1 MAGRIPAFSLG
12 SPKLDALHSLTLGDL
27 LRENRR
33 RFPLR
38 TAVVCGGARW
48 TYPEL
53 DARVNRLATA
63 LLKVGFEPG
72 DRVLWLG
79 QNCHRLFECLFAVAK
94 LGGIVVPANW
104 RQTAPELAFQ
114 IDDVDAR
121 VVIWQDEEIGDAVR
135 EARATATSGAT
146 STAIWLQ
153 HDAPNANDGGEGTY
167 ESFLATGEPD
177 DPEIDIDPFSAVLA
191 IYTAAFGGRP
201 NGALLSHF
209 GFILENLTV
218 AMLQHL
224 DSEAIYLN
232 SGPLFHVGSFMTTMA
247 TFQQG
252 GTNVFMPRF
261 DAEEFC
267 RLVHEEQCT
276 TGYVVGNIME
286 RVVEVNRD
294 RRFDLTSL
302 RLPGTREWNAMVN
315 AEATPWSSNAGGY
328 GQTEVNGLVT
338 FRGVGG
344 DHEGTHG
351 RTLPVAQLRIV
362 DDDDNELGPGE
373 VGEIVVRGPTAMVGY
388 LHRPEINEHRQRGGW
403 HHTFDLGRR
412 EVDGSITFIGP
423 MTTMIKSGV
432 ENIYPA
438 EVEAA
443 IARHPAVAEVCVIGV
458 PDAEWDQCVKAVVVA
473 VDDAQVSDQEII
485 EHCKRNIASY
495 KKPKLVEFTDT
506 LPRDVNGMIDRA
518 AVDDA
523 FGGGGYPGPKRT
535 RG

>member
-1 MAGRIPAFSLG
+1 MDR
-12 SPKLDALHSLTLGDL
+12 LHSLTLGDL

-33 RFPLR
+33 RFPQR
-38 TAVVCGGARW
+38 AAVVCGGERW

-53 DARVNRLATA
+53 DERVNRLANA
-63 LLKVGFEPG
+63 LLAVGFEPG

-94 LGGIVVPANW
+94 VGGIVVPANW

-114 IDDVDAR
+114 IEDVDAR
-121 VVIWQDEEIGDAVR
+121 VVIWQDDEIGDAVR
-135 EARATATSGAT
+135 DARAQVTSSAL
-146 STAIWLQ
+146 WLQ
-153 HDAPNANDGGEGTY
+153 HDTDGDGTF
-167 ESFLATGEPD
+167 ESFLAAGAPTDPD
-177 DPEIDIDPFSAVLA
+177 VDVDPLSAVLT

-201 NGALLSHF
+201 NGALLSHL
-209 GFILENLTV
+209 GFIIENMQV
-218 AMLQHL
+218 ALLQRL
-224 DSEAIYLN
+224 DSDAIYLN

-267 RLVHEEQCT
+267 RLVDAERCT

-294 RRFDLTSL
+294 GRYDLTSL
-302 RLPGTREWNAMVN
+302 RLPGTPEWNKMVS
-315 AEATPWSSNAGGY
+315 AEITPWSRNAGGY

-338 FRGVGG
+338 FRGIGG
-344 DHEGTHG
+344 QHDGTHG

-362 DDDDNELGPGE
+362 DEDDQELPPGE

-388 LHRPEINEHRQRGGW
+388 LHRAEINAHRQRGGW

-412 EVDGSITFIGP
+412 EADGSITFIGP

-458 PDAEWDQCVKAVVVA
+458 PDPVWDQSVKAVVVP
-473 VDDAQVSDQEII
+473 VPDRDVTDEEII
-485 EHCKRNIASY
+485 VHCKRNIASY
-495 KKPKLVEFTDT
+495 KKPKLVEFTSA
-506 LPRDVNGMIDRA
+506 LPKDSNGMVDRD
-518 AVDDA
+518 AVDAA
-523 FGGGGYPGPKRT
+523 FGGGGYPGPERT

>member
-1 MAGRIPAFSLG
+1 MDR
-12 SPKLDALHSLTLGDL
+12 LHSLTLGDL

-33 RFPLR
+33 RLPQR
-38 TAVVCGGARW
+38 TATVCGGGHW
-48 TYPEL
+48 TYPQL
-53 DARVNRLATA
+53 DDRVNRLASWLRA
-63 LLKVGFEPG
+63 QGFVDG
-72 DRVLWLG
+72 DRILWLG
-79 QNCHRLFECLFAVAK
+79 QNCHRLFECLFAAAK

-121 VVIWQDEEIGDAVR
+121 VVIWQDDEIGDRVR
-135 EARATATSGAT
+135 EARDACS
-146 STAIWLQ
+146 STARWVQ
-153 HDAPNANDGGEGTY
+153 HDTDAADGY
-167 ESFLATGEPD
+167 EALLADASPH
-177 DPEIDIDPFSAVLA
+177 DPELEVDPMSAVLA

-201 NGALLSHF
+201 NGALLSHL
-209 GFILENLTV
+209 GFILEDLQV
-218 AMLQHL
+218 ALLQRL
-224 DSEAIYLN
+224 GDDTIYLN
-232 SGPLFHVGSFMTTMA
+232 SGPLFHVGSFMTTLA
-247 TFQQG
+247 TFQLG

-267 RLVHEEQCT
+267 RIVEAERCT
-276 TGYVVGNIME
+276 TAYVVGNIME
-286 RVVEVNRD
+286 RVVEANRD
-294 RRFDLTSL
+294 RRYDLSSL
-302 RLPGTREWNAMVN
+302 RLPGTPEWNEMVSPDV
-315 AEATPWSSNAGGY
+315 TPWSRNAGGY

-344 DHEGTHG
+344 DHVGTHG
-351 RTLPVAQLRIV
+351 RTLPLAQLRIV
-362 DDDDNELGPGE
+362 DEADRELPVGD

-412 EVDGSITFIGP
+412 EADGSITFIGP

-458 PDAEWDQCVKAVVVA
+458 PDEEWDQSVKAVIVLHDGA
-473 VDDAQVSDQEII
+473 HATDDDII
-485 EHCKRNIASY
+485 EHCKVNIASY
-495 KKPKLVEFTDT
+495 KKPKLVEFTES
-506 LPRDVNGMIDRA
+506 LPRDANGMVDRD
-518 AVDDA
+518 AVDA
-523 FGGGGYPGPKRT
+523 RFGGGGYPGPGRT

>member
-1 MAGRIPAFSLG
+1 MMDR
-12 SPKLDALHSLTLGDL
+12 LHSLTLGDL

-33 RFPLR
+33 RFPKR
-38 TAVVCGGARW
+38 TAVVCGGHRW

-53 DARVNRLATA
+53 DDRVNRLANA
-63 LLKVGFEPG
+63 LLDEGFETG

-104 RQTAPELAFQ
+104 RQTAPELAFV

-135 EARATATSGAT
+135 EARSAVTSEVR
-146 STAIWLQ
+146 WLQ
-153 HDAPNANDGGEGTY
+153 HDADGEDTFDAFVAGG
-167 ESFLATGEPD
+167 ATSDPD
-177 DPEIDIDPFSAVLA
+177 VDVDPMSAVLT

-201 NGALLSHF
+201 NGALLSHL
-209 GFILENLTV
+209 GFILENMAV
-218 AMLQHL
+218 AQLQHL
-224 DSEAIYLN
+224 ESDAIYLN

-267 RLVHEEQCT
+267 KLVDAERCT
-276 TGYVVGNIME
+276 TAYVVGNIMQ
-286 RVVEVNRD
+286 RIVDANRD
-294 RRFDLTSL
+294 RRYDLTSL
-302 RLPGTREWNAMVN
+302 GLPGTPEWNEMVSPN
-315 AEATPWSSNAGGY
+315 VTPWSRDSGGY

-344 DHEGTHG
+344 AHAGSHG
-351 RTLPVAQLRIV
+351 RTLPVAQVRIV
-362 DDDDNELGPGE
+362 DDDDEELPPGE

-388 LHRPEINEHRQRGGW
+388 LHRPELNAHRQRGGW

-412 EVDGSITFIGP
+412 EDDGSITFIGP

-443 IARHPAVAEVCVIGV
+443 IARHPAVADVCVIGV
-458 PDAEWDQCVKAVVVA
+458 PDPVWDQSVKAVVVPA
-473 VDDAQVSDQEII
+473 EGRELTDDEII
-485 EHCKRNIASY
+485 VHCKRNIASY
-495 KKPKLVEFTDT
+495 KKPRVVEFTNA
-506 LPRDVNGMIDRA
+506 LPRDANGMIDRE
-518 AVDDA
+518 AVDA
-523 FGGGGYPGPKRT
+523 QFGGGGYPGPKRT

>member
-1 MAGRIPAFSLG
+1 M
-12 SPKLDALHSLTLGDL
+12 DALHSLTLGDL

-38 TAVVCGGARW
+38 TAGVCGGERW

-53 DARVNRLATA
+53 DERVNRLANA
-63 LLKVGFEPG
+63 LLGAGFEPG

-94 LGGIVVPANW
+94 IGGIVVPANW
-104 RQTAPELAFQ
+104 RQTAAELAFQ
-114 IDDVDAR
+114 IEDVDAR

-135 EARATATSGAT
+135 EARSSVSSAAR
-146 STAIWLQ
+146 WLQ
-153 HDAPNANDGGEGTY
+153 HDVPNADGPNTEGRRDDSY
-167 ESFLATGEPD
+167 EEFIATGAPD
-177 DPEIDIDPFSAVLA
+177 DPDIDVDPFSGVLA

-224 DSEAIYLN
+224 DSDAIYLN

-252 GTNVFMPRF
+252 GTNVFMARF

-267 RLVHEEQCT
+267 RLVDAERCT
-276 TGYVVGNIME
+276 TGYVVGNIMD

-294 RRFDLTSL
+294 GQYDLTSL
-302 RLPGTREWNAMVN
+302 RLPGTPEWNAMVS
-315 AEATPWSSNAGGY
+315 AESTPWSRNAGGY

-338 FRGVGG
+338 FRGIGG

-351 RTLPVAQLRIV
+351 RTLPLAQLRIV
-362 DDDDNELGPGE
+362 DEDDHELGPGE

-412 EVDGSITFIGP
+412 EIDGSITFIGP

-443 IARHPAVAEVCVIGV
+443 IARHAGVAEVCVIGV

-473 VDDAQVSDQEII
+473 VAGVEVTDHDII

-495 KKPKLVEFTDT
+495 KKPRSVEFTDA
-506 LPRDVNGMIDRA
+506 LPRDVNGMVDRN
-518 AVDDA
+518 AVDAA

>member
-1 MAGRIPAFSLG
+1 MDR
-12 SPKLDALHSLTLGDL
+12 LHSLTLGDL

-33 RFPLR
+33 RFPQR
-38 TAVVCGGARW
+38 TAVVCGAERW

-53 DARVNRLATA
+53 DERVNRLANA
-63 LLKVGFEPG
+63 LLGVGFEPG

-114 IDDVDAR
+114 IEDVDAR
-121 VVIWQDEEIGDAVR
+121 VVMWQDEEIGDAVR
-135 EARATATSGAT
+135 EARGSVTSPAL
-146 STAIWLQ
+146 WLQ
-153 HDAPNANDGGEGTY
+153 HDADGDGTF
-167 ESFLATGEPD
+167 ESFLAAGTTTDPD
-177 DPEIDIDPFSAVLA
+177 VDVDPLSGVLT

-201 NGALLSHF
+201 NGALLSHL
-209 GFILENLTV
+209 GFIIENMQV
-218 AMLQHL
+218 ALLQRL
-224 DSEAIYLN
+224 DSDAIYLN

-267 RLVHEEQCT
+267 RLVEAERCT
-276 TGYVVGNIME
+276 TGYVVGNIMD
-286 RVVEVNRD
+286 RIVEVNRD
-294 RRFDLTSL
+294 GRYDLTSL
-302 RLPGTREWNAMVN
+302 RLPGTPEWNKMVR
-315 AEATPWSSNAGGY
+315 AETTPWSRNAGGY

-338 FRGVGG
+338 FRGIGG
-344 DHEGTHG
+344 EHEGTHG

-362 DDDDNELGPGE
+362 DEQDQELSPGE

-388 LHRPEINEHRQRGGW
+388 LHRPDLNAHRQRGGW

-412 EVDGSITFIGP
+412 EADGSITFIGP

-443 IARHPAVAEVCVIGV
+443 ISQHPAVAEVCVIGI
-458 PDAEWDQCVKAVVVA
+458 PDPVWDQSVKAVVVPVA
-473 VDDAQVSDQEII
+473 DRDVTEDEII
-485 EHCKRNIASY
+485 VHCKRNIASY
-495 KKPKLVEFTDT
+495 KKPKLVEFTNA
-506 LPRDVNGMIDRA
+506 LPKDANGMVDRD

>member
-1 MAGRIPAFSLG
+1 MSR
-12 SPKLDALHSLTLGDL
+12 LHSLTLGDL

-38 TAVVCGGARW
+38 TAAVCGADRW

-53 DARVNRLATA
+53 DDRVNRLANA
-63 LLKVGFEPG
+63 LLGAGFEPG

-94 LGGIVVPANW
+94 LGGVVVPANW
-104 RQTAPELAFQ
+104 RQTALELAFQ
-114 IDDVDAR
+114 IEDVDAR
-121 VVIWQDEEIGDAVR
+121 VVVWQDDEIGDAVR
-135 EARATATSGAT
+135 EARDAVKSSAL
-146 STAIWLQ
+146 WLQ
-153 HDAPNANDGGEGTY
+153 HDADGEGTF
-167 ESFLATGEPD
+167 EAFLAGGAPTDPD
-177 DPEIDIDPFSAVLA
+177 IEVDPLAAVLT

-201 NGALLSHF
+201 NGALLSHL
-209 GFILENLTV
+209 GFIMENMQV
-218 AMLQHL
+218 ALLQRL

-267 RLVHEEQCT
+267 RLVDAERCT

-286 RVVEVNRD
+286 RIVEVNRD
-294 RRFDLTSL
+294 RRYDLTSM
-302 RLPGTREWNAMVN
+302 RLPGTAEWNEMVSP
-315 AEATPWSSNAGGY
+315 EVTPWSRNAGGY

-338 FRGVGG
+338 FRGIGG
-344 DHEGTHG
+344 EHEGTHG

-362 DDDDNELGPGE
+362 DEDDQELPPGE

-388 LHRPEINEHRQRGGW
+388 LHRPEVNAQRQRGDW

-412 EVDGSITFIGP
+412 ETDGSITFVGP

-458 PDAEWDQCVKAVVVA
+458 PDPVWDQSVKAVVVPA
-473 VDDAQVSDQEII
+473 AGRGVTEEEII
-485 EHCKRNIASY
+485 VHCKRNIASY
-495 KKPKLVEFTDT
+495 KKPKAVEFTDA
-506 LPRDVNGMIDRA
+506 LPKDVNGMVDRD
-518 AVDDA
+518 AVDQA

>member
-1 MAGRIPAFSLG
+1 MDR
-12 SPKLDALHSLTLGDL
+12 LHSLTLGDL

-38 TAVVCGGARW
+38 TAVVCGGERW

-53 DARVNRLATA
+53 DDRVNQLANA
-63 LLKVGFEPG
+63 LHSVGFETG

-114 IDDVDAR
+114 IEDVAAR
-121 VVIWQDEEIGDAVR
+121 VVIWQDAEIGDAVR
-135 EARATATSGAT
+135 EARSAATSD
-146 STAIWLQ
+146 AIWLQ
-153 HDAPNANDGGEGTY
+153 HDADGDDTF
-167 ESFLATGEPD
+167 ESFVATGTTD
-177 DPEIDIDPFSAVLA
+177 DPDLDVDPMSAVLT

-201 NGALLSHF
+201 NGALLSHL

-218 AMLQHL
+218 ALLQRL
-224 DSEAIYLN
+224 DSDAIYLN

-267 RLVHEEQCT
+267 RLVDAERCT
-276 TGYVVGNIME
+276 TGYVVGNIMD

-294 RRFDLTSL
+294 GRYDLTSL
-302 RLPGTREWNAMVN
+302 RLPGTPEWNKMVN
-315 AEATPWSSNAGGY
+315 AEVTPWSRNAGGY

-362 DDDDNELGPGE
+362 DEDDNELPPGE
-373 VGEIVVRGPTAMVGY
+373 VGEFVVRGPTAMVGY

-412 EVDGSITFIGP
+412 ELDGSITFIGP

-443 IARHPAVAEVCVIGV
+443 IVQHPAVAEVCVIGV
-458 PDAEWDQCVKAVVVA
+458 PDAEWDQSVKAVIVTAPGESVTEDE
-473 VDDAQVSDQEII
+473 VI
-485 EHCKRNIASY
+485 EHCRRTIASY
-495 KKPKLVEFTDT
+495 KKPKLVEFTDA
-506 LPRDVNGMIDRA
+506 LPKDANGMIDRV
-518 AVDDA
+518 AVDEA

>member
-1 MAGRIPAFSLG
+1 MDR
-12 SPKLDALHSLTLGDL
+12 LHSLTLGDL

-33 RFPLR
+33 RFPQR
-38 TAVVCGGARW
+38 TAVVCGGERW

-53 DARVNRLATA
+53 DERVNRLANA
-63 LLKVGFEPG
+63 LLGVGFQPG

-114 IDDVDAR
+114 IEDVDAR
-121 VVIWQDEEIGDAVR
+121 VVMWQDEEIGDAVR
-135 EARATATSGAT
+135 EARGSITSPAL
-146 STAIWLQ
+146 WLQ
-153 HDAPNANDGGEGTY
+153 HDAHGDGTF
-167 ESFLATGEPD
+167 ESFLGSGATTDPD
-177 DPEIDIDPFSAVLA
+177 VDVDPMSAVLT

-201 NGALLSHF
+201 NGALLSHL
-209 GFILENLTV
+209 GFIIENMQV
-218 AMLQHL
+218 ALLQRL
-224 DSEAIYLN
+224 DSDAIYLN

-261 DAEEFC
+261 DAEGFC
-267 RLVHEEQCT
+267 RLVDAERCT
-276 TGYVVGNIME
+276 TGYVVGNIMD
-286 RVVEVNRD
+286 RIVELNRD
-294 RRFDLTSL
+294 GRYDLTSL
-302 RLPGTREWNAMVN
+302 RLPGTPEWNKMVS
-315 AEATPWSSNAGGY
+315 AETTPWSRNAGGY

-338 FRGVGG
+338 FRGIGG
-344 DHEGTHG
+344 EHEGTHG

-362 DDDDNELGPGE
+362 DEDDQELPPGE

-388 LHRPEINEHRQRGGW
+388 LHRPEVNAHRQRGGW

-412 EVDGSITFIGP
+412 EADGSLTFIGP

-443 IARHPAVAEVCVIGV
+443 ITQHAAVAEVCVIGV
-458 PDAEWDQCVKAVVVA
+458 PDPVWDQSVKAVVVCVA
-473 VDDAQVSDQEII
+473 DRQVTEDEII
-485 EHCKRNIASY
+485 VHCKRNIASY
-495 KKPKLVEFTDT
+495 KKPKLVEFTDA
-506 LPRDVNGMIDRA
+506 LPKDANGMVDRD
-518 AVDDA
+518 AVDEA

>member
-1 MAGRIPAFSLG
+1 MDR
-12 SPKLDALHSLTLGDL
+12 LHSLTLGDL

-33 RFPLR
+33 RLPQR
-38 TAVVCGGARW
+38 IAVVCSGERW

-53 DARVNRLATA
+53 DDRVNRLANA
-63 LLKVGFEPG
+63 LIAEGFEAG
-72 DRVLWLG
+72 DRALWLG

-104 RQTAPELAFQ
+104 RQTAPELAFM

-121 VVIWQDEEIGDAVR
+121 VVFWQDAEIGDAIR
-135 EARATATSGAT
+135 AARASASSKAR
-146 STAIWLQ
+146 WLQ
-153 HDAPNANDGGEGTY
+153 HDSDGADTY
-167 ESFLATGEPD
+167 EAFLANGAPD
-177 DPEIDIDPFSAVLA
+177 DPDLDVDPMSAVLT

-201 NGALLSHF
+201 NGALLSHL
-209 GFILENLTV
+209 GFILENLQV
-218 AMLQHL
+218 SLLQRL
-224 DSEAIYLN
+224 EGDAIYLN

-267 RLVHEEQCT
+267 RIVDAERCT
-276 TGYVVGNIME
+276 TAYVVGNIMQ
-286 RVVEVNRD
+286 RIVDANRD
-294 RRFDLTSL
+294 RRYDLKSL
-302 RLPGTREWNAMVN
+302 RLPETPEWNEMVS
-315 AEATPWSSNAGGY
+315 ADVTPWSRNAGGY

-338 FRGVGG
+338 FRGIGG
-344 DHEGTHG
+344 DHEGSHG
-351 RTLPVAQLRIV
+351 RTLPVAQVRVV
-362 DDDDNELGPGE
+362 DADDHELPSGE

-388 LHRPEINEHRQRGGW
+388 LHRPELNAHRQRGGW

-412 EVDGSITFIGP
+412 ETDGSLTFIGP

-458 PDAEWDQCVKAVVVA
+458 PDAEWDQSVKAVVVLREGETA
-473 VDDAQVSDQEII
+473 TADGII
-485 EHCKRNIASY
+485 DHCKANIASY
-495 KKPKLVEFTDT
+495 KKPRLVDFTGA
-506 LPRDVNGMIDRA
+506 LPRDAGGVVDRE
-518 AVDDA
+518 AVDA
-523 FGGGGYPGPKRT
+523 GFGGGGYPGPKRT